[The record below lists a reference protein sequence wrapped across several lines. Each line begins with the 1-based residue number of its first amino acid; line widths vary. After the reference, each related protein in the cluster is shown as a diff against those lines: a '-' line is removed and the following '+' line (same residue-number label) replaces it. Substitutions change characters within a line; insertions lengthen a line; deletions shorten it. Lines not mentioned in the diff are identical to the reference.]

1 MKQTLAA
8 ASWIAVSILT
18 ASGQGTLNKPDAP
31 EFEVAS
37 VKPAGP
43 QDRGPLASLPGPVAE
58 MMGFDGGPGSQDPTR
73 IRYHDVTLKALL
85 ARAYRVKP
93 GEISG
98 PGWLG
103 SERYTIEAKLPPG
116 TDEARLQLM
125 LQKLLTERFQMSLHR
140 EVKETPVYRLKVARN
155 GPKLKPPEKSPE
167 LPQDPDERQAA
178 IRKQLQENIAK
189 RVAAMEAGNGIK
201 GSIRSF
207 GLARAT
213 LEKFAEV
220 LSSHLDRPVK
230 DMTQL
235 EGEYSFNLEWTPDGG
250 MRDDSSGV
258 SIFTAIQEQLGLKL
272 EAGNETIEL
281 LVIDKAEKVPT
292 SN

>member
-8 ASWIAVSILT
+8 ASWIAFSILT
-18 ASGQGTLNKPDAP
+18 VSGQGTSDKPDTP

-43 QDRGPLASLPGPVAE
+43 QDRGPLASLPGPMAE
-58 MMGFDGGPGSQDPTR
+58 MMGFDGGPGSQDPSR

-85 ARAYRVKP
+85 ARAYKVKP
-93 GEISG
+93 GEIAG

-103 SERYTIEAKLPPG
+103 SERYTIEAKLPPD
-116 TDEARLQLM
+116 TDESRLQLM
-125 LQKLLTERFQMSLHR
+125 LQKLLTERFQITLHR

-155 GPKLKPPEKSPE
+155 GPELKPPETLPD
-167 LPQDPDERQAA
+167 LPQDAEERQAA
-178 IRKQLQENIAK
+178 MRKRVQENLAK
-189 RVAAMEAGNGIK
+189 RVAAIQAGNGIR
-201 GSIRSF
+201 GPSRAF

-213 LEKFAEV
+213 TEKFAEV

-230 DMTQL
+230 DMTQV
-235 EGEYSFNLEWTPDGG
+235 EGEYSFHLEWTPDSG
-250 MRDDSSGV
+250 MRDDSLGI

-272 EAGNETIEL
+272 EAGNEAIEL
-281 LVIDKAEKVPT
+281 LVIDKSEKVPI